1 LIFFAKLS
9 LDWEEVS
16 LGVEMLKYRI
26 ISVGKIREKFYAQ
39 GINEYL
45 KRLGP
50 YTSIEL
56 LDGLE
61 EKVSPRAGEK
71 DIEKV
76 LRKEGERILSL
87 LGESELLIVLDLQG
101 KLISSEDLASSIE
114 EWNMSGLGRVNL
126 VIGGSHGL
134 ADAVK
139 KRADLTISFSK
150 MTFPHQMA
158 VLILSEQIYRGFKIL
173 KGEPYHK

>member
-1 LIFFAKLS
+1 
-9 LDWEEVS
+9 
-16 LGVEMLKYRI
+16 MKYRI
-26 ISVGKIREKFYAQ
+26 ISVGKIREKFYDQ
-39 GINEYL
+39 GISEYL

-61 EKVSPRAGEK
+61 EKVPPRAGEK
-71 DIEKV
+71 DIEKI
-76 LRKEGERILSL
+76 LRREGERILAL
-87 LGESELLIVLDLQG
+87 VGDNEILVVLDVQG
-101 KLISSEDLASSIE
+101 LLLSSEDLAGCLE
-114 EWNMSGLGRVNL
+114 EWNMSGLSRVNL

-134 ADAVK
+134 ADIVK
-139 KRADLTISFSK
+139 KRANHSISFSK

-158 VLILSEQIYRGFKIL
+158 VLLLSEQIYRAFKIM